1 MLLLRQRKIKKIF
14 FNAFEASNPSPNQ
27 KEIKTFV
34 EINKGKSVE
43 ELLIWGVM
51 VTGETKN
58 WNTLKDKSFIRGS
71 SIGVIAPIVPYITP
85 EK

>member
-14 FNAFEASNPSPNQ
+14 FNAFEASNPSTNQ

-51 VTGETKN
+51 VTGEKN
-58 WNTLKDKSFIRGS
+58 WNTLKDKLFIRGN